1 MNRAYIKVIYKNYRS
16 IMGTV
21 FSFSPDM
28 YGTVT
33 YDEPNLIPNFTEQD
47 DFPRETISKQ
57 DVVDILRKKDI
68 HIRYLEDVLK
78 SLMEIDP
85 ENLTDDYMKVQEQAN
100 GYLRNRIKKD
110 QIHDVVMFMIERIKR
125 QCENHTM
132 SRSGCS

>member
-1 MNRAYIKVIYKNYRS
+1 MNT
-16 IMGTV
+16 MGNI
-21 FSFSPDM
+21 FSFSPET
-28 YGTVT
+28 YGIIT
-33 YDEPNLIPNFTEQD
+33 YDEPNLISSIEHH

-57 DVVDILRKKDI
+57 DAVDILRKKDI

-85 ENLTDDYMKVQEQAN
+85 ENLTDDYIKVQEQAN
-100 GYLRNRIKKD
+100 GYRRNKIKRE
-110 QIHDVVMFMIERIKR
+110 QVQDVVMFMIERIKR